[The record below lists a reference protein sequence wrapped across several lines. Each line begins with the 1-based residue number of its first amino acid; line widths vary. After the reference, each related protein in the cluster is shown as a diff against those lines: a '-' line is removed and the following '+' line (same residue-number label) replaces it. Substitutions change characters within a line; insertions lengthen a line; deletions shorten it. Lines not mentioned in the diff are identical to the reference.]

1 MLKLYLSK
9 NPTSSNTIVASNA
22 LYITETNNDKIESMI
37 LYYGKID
44 LDIRLIYRNVSTSI
58 SISKINYKLV
68 TETSEKEL
76 KDLLLNL
83 TNKNFSLFTK
93 EELDIILE
101 IIT

>member
-9 NPTSSNTIVASNA
+9 NPTSSNIIAASNA

-44 LDIRLIYRNVSTSI
+44 LDIRLIYRNVPI
-58 SISKINYKLV
+58 SISKINYKSV

-76 KDLLLNL
+76 KELLLNL